1 MAIMQLQK
9 YFPRFGDVFQHEDG
23 VPIGFTRKTLEVTG
37 TAGKKLFI
45 GDFIVMES
53 KTAKVGTIPADIE
66 AIKSAKWLGIYAGND
81 AHQNMNTDNPT
92 YNHNVTEFEA
102 KTLKQNVVVV
112 YRGRM
117 GVARGGAEGTT
128 RYDSGLRF
136 PKGTSKVDMQAVWDK
151 LEEQDIHVLRQVP

>member
-1 MAIMQLQK
+1 MILQLQK

-23 VPIGFTRKTLEVTG
+23 VPIGFTRKTLDVTG
-37 TAGKKLFI
+37 VAGTKLFI
-45 GDFIVMES
+45 GDFIVMAS
-53 KTAKVGTIPADIE
+53 KTAKTGTIPTTIDE
-66 AIKSAKWLGIYAGND
+66 IKSAPYLGIYAGND
-81 AHQNMNTDNPT
+81 PYLNVNTDNPT

-102 KTLKQNVVVV
+102 DTLDQKIVVV

-117 GVARGGAEGTT
+117 GVARGGSKGTT

-136 PKGTSKVDMQAVWDK
+136 PTATSKTDMQAVWDK

>member
-23 VPIGFTRKTLEVTG
+23 TPIGFTRKTVEVTG
-37 TAGKKLFI
+37 TAGTKLYI
-45 GDFIVMES
+45 GDFIVLAS
-53 KTAKVGTIPADIE
+53 KTAKVGTIPADID
-66 AIKSAKWLGIYAGND
+66 AIKSAPWLGIYAGND
-81 AHQNMNTDNPT
+81 AYKNMNTDNPT
-92 YNHNVTEFEA
+92 YNNNVTEFEA
-102 KTLKQNVVVV
+102 DTLTQDAVVV

-117 GVARGGAEGTT
+117 GVARGGSEGTS

-136 PKGTSKVDMQAVWDK
+136 PANTSRADMQVVWDK

>member
-23 VPIGFTRKTLEVTG
+23 IPIGFTRKTLEITG
-37 TAGKKLFI
+37 VAGTKLYI
-45 GDFIVMES
+45 GDFIVMAS
-53 KTAKVGTIPADIE
+53 KTAKVGTVPADID
-66 AIKSAKWLGIYAGND
+66 AIKSAPYLGIYAGND

-92 YNHNVTEFEA
+92 YNHNVTEFNTGTE
-102 KTLKQNVVVV
+102 KQDIVVV
-112 YRGRM
+112 YRGRI

-136 PKGTSKVDMQAVWDK
+136 PKGTVKTDMQAVWDK